1 MSKRLI
7 GVEIGNGTLRIAILN
22 QVKGQVSVVSLQERG
37 YADSDQLTNH
47 LKEVLAGEFSIG
59 DQLVT
64 CLPARNAYVR
74 RLEFPFQDEKKIAA
88 AIPFSLSTQLPVAID
103 QCATSVQP
111 VQTTEKGAAV
121 VAAAVPTET
130 LHSLLADFEAA
141 NVPLHLVDLSP
152 FCYAAG
158 IGEEISE
165 GLIICATKQET
176 TVSMLQKGRLTDYR
190 VLPAIAEPIQTGQI
204 QQLLREIRVLKQT
217 AGEGDLS
224 IILMGDRG
232 TPELVETLQTN
243 ELNVEVLSLDF
254 GGQQVDSEFLPAVAL
269 ALRAKT
275 ARADQSFNFRSGRYA
290 LKGEWANL
298 KRKLILLAS
307 LLSLTVVVLISSMI
321 LRYVDQAN
329 RADQLQAEMVS
340 VYKSLFPQATT
351 IVDVPLQLKSA
362 IRDLQEKGSLI
373 TGGQS
378 SALAVLKEISRLPDR
393 VTVEFQE
400 FALSNEELK
409 LSGQTSSF
417 EAVNQM
423 SGVLGESPLFS
434 KIQVTDAKMSLDGS
448 RIDFRMLLSLANPG
462 AEQ

>member
-1 MSKRLI
+1 
-7 GVEIGNGTLRIAILN
+7 
-22 QVKGQVSVVSLQERG
+22 VKGQVSVVSLQERG

-64 CLPARNAYVR
+64 CLPARKAYVR

-111 VQTTEKGAAV
+111 VQTTEKGATV

-130 LHSLLADFEAA
+130 LQSLLAEFEAA

-158 IGEEISE
+158 IGEEINE
-165 GLIICATKQET
+165 GLIICATKHET
-176 TVSMLQKGRLTDYR
+176 TVSMLQKGHLTDYR
-190 VLPAIAEPIQTGQI
+190 VLPTIAEPIQTGQI

-217 AGEGDLS
+217 GGEGDLS

-232 TPELVETLQTN
+232 TPELVETLQKN

-254 GGQQVDSEFLPAVAL
+254 GGHQVDSEFLPAVAL

-275 ARADQSFNFRSGRYA
+275 ARIDQSFNFRSGRYA

-307 LLSLTVVVLISSMI
+307 LLSLAVVVLISSMI

-340 VYKSLFPQATT
+340 VYKSLFPEATT
-351 IVDVPLQLKSA
+351 IVDVPLQLKSG

-378 SALAVLKEISRLPDR
+378 SALAVLKEISRLPDL

-400 FALSNEELK
+400 FALNSEELK

-423 SGVLGESPLFS
+423 SGVPGYRCQNES
-434 KIQVTDAKMSLDGS
+434 
-448 RIDFRMLLSLANPG
+448 
-462 AEQ
+462 